1 MLLNLHIIICIIIP
15 IIIYV
20 YTAMKHNFS
29 LFSTPSHFFN
39 NSPRSIYASGLL
51 VLNLPTSSYQLSC
64 QVGSSVHPIF

>member
-20 YTAMKHNFS
+20 YTAMKHNLS
-29 LFSTPSHFFN
+29 LFSTPSHSFN
-39 NSPRSIYASGLL
+39 NSPKLICALGPH

-64 QVGSSVHPIF
+64 QVGSFVHPIF